1 MVPAL
6 HQFGRFSGH
15 VVAQVVKTKLVIGTK
30 GDVGQVGLAARFGI
44 GAVLVD
50 AVHAQSVKLVE
61 GPHPLGVPL
70 RQVVVYRHQVHA
82 TSAQCVEV
90 NRQGGNQGFALTC
103 SHFGDASLMKH
114 HAAKELHVVVHHIP
128 FNGVARGQP
137 FILPY
142 RGIAIKF
149 HGVDFSGHF
158 AVPVGSGQ
166 PQGPIIE
173 SACSLSQNGKGPREK
188 FN

>member
-6 HQFGRFSGH
+6 HQLGRFSGH
-15 VVAQVVKTKLVIGTK
+15 VVAQVVKAKLVVGSK

-70 RQVVVYRHQVHA
+70 RQVVVYRHQVH
-82 TSAQCVEV
+82 TPSAQCVEV
-90 NRQGGNQGFALTC
+90 NRQGSDQGFALTR
-103 SHFGDASLMKH
+103 SHFGDAPLVEH
-114 HAAKELHVVVHHIP
+114 HAAEELHVVVHHIP
-128 FNGVARGQP
+128 CNGVARGQP
-137 FILPY
+137 LILPNG
-142 RGIAIKF
+142 GIAIKF
-149 HGVDFSGHF
+149 YGVDFSGHF

-173 SACSLSQNGKGPREK
+173 SARSLSQNGKGPREQ